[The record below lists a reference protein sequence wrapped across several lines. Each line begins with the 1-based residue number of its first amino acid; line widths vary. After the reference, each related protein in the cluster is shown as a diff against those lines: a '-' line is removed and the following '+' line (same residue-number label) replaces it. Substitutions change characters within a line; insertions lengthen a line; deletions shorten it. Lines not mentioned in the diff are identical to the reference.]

1 MRPELVK
8 GRGGVFEV
16 TLGDELVFSK
26 RELRRF
32 PGPGEV
38 EGELRKRMGVA

>member
-1 MRPELVK
+1 
-8 GRGGVFEV
+8 V

-32 PGPGEV
+32 PEAGEV
-38 EGELRKRMGVA
+38 EGKLRERLETA